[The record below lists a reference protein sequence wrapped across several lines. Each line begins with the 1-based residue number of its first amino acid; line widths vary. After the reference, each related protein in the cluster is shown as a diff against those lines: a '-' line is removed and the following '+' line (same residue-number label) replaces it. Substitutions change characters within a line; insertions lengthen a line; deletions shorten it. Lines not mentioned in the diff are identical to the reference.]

1 MSVLMRYRQIHLDFH
16 TNGGIPGIGTRF
28 DAAAFGN
35 AFKAAH
41 ADSVTVFSKCHHGYS
56 YHPTDVGQM
65 HPGLD
70 FDLLRGQ
77 IDALHA
83 VGINAPVY
91 TTATWDELAA
101 TTHPEWRTVSPEGG
115 SPRFLTTPN
124 GAGWAFLDYSTPY
137 VDYLCAQVDEI
148 MLRYPD
154 GDGIFM
160 DICFQLPSVS
170 AHAQARMT
178 AQGLD
183 WTDDGHRHSFMGQM
197 VEEFF
202 ERVRGTVRKHNP
214 TMPLYF
220 NSGHIR
226 RGTRQHYLQHYT
238 HLEVESL
245 PTAGWGYDHF
255 PLSARYVDK
264 LPIPFLGMTGK
275 FHYHWG
281 EVGGYK
287 KPDALVYECGAML
300 AHGARCSIGDHLHP
314 TAAIDASTM
323 AVIAPAYKWVEDREP
338 WAIDTVNRADIAFL
352 SAEAASR
359 PSLVGIPGQ
368 MDNRHD
374 GPDHG
379 GVRTLLEG
387 QFAFDVIDLDSAL
400 DGYRLVI
407 LPDMIVVDDALKA
420 KIDAYVATG
429 GRVLLTGKSGLR
441 DGRFLFDVGAD
452 WAGTSAMAGGD
463 FLLPVPGLRAEG
475 VNDPLFM
482 YIPSEQIRV
491 TTGTALGEVFDPY
504 FDRTPRHFS
513 GHVNAASQ
521 PAPNGFAAGVV
532 KGGFTILAHPIF
544 SCYQRAGAVAMLEIA
559 EQVIRAALD
568 GPRRI
573 TTTLPRAGRV
583 TLRHQPGQNRDV
595 VHLLHATPALRG
607 NLRGSNIQPIQDLI
621 TLHAI
626 DVDMA
631 AAGTVASV
639 TLAPEGTALPH
650 QVSGGRLHFTVPTVR
665 GHQMVAVTYV

>member
-1 MSVLMRYRQIHLDFH
+1 MRFRQIHLDFH
-16 TNGGIPGIGTRF
+16 TNGRIPGIGSKF
-28 DAAAFGN
+28 DAKAFGQ
-35 AFKAAH
+35 AFKSAH
-41 ADSVTVFSKCHHGYS
+41 VDSVTVFSKCHHGYS
-56 YHPTDVGQM
+56 YHPTEVGEM
-65 HPGLD
+65 HPGLE

-101 TTHPEWRTVSPEGG
+101 FKHPEWRTVSPEGG
-115 SPRFLTTPN
+115 NPRFLTTPN

-148 MLRYPD
+148 MRRYPD

-170 AHAQARMT
+170 TYAQMKMEALGM
-178 AQGLD
+178 D
-183 WTDDGHRHSFMGQM
+183 WTNAEHQHRFTGLM

-202 ERVRGTVRKHNP
+202 ERVQGAVRKNDP
-214 TMPLYF
+214 KMPLYF

-226 RGTRQHYLQHYT
+226 RGTRHHYLRHYT

-264 LPIPFLGMTGK
+264 LPLPFLGMTGK

-287 KPDALVYECGAML
+287 KPEALVYECGAMI
-300 AHGARCSIGDHLHP
+300 AQGARCSIGDHLHP
-314 TAAIDASTM
+314 TAKIDDSTM
-323 AVIAPAYKWVEDREP
+323 AVVAPAYKWVEQRQP
-338 WAIDTVNRADIAFL
+338 WCVDTINRADIAFL

-368 MDNRHD
+368 MDNRFD

-379 GVRTLLEG
+379 GVRVLLEG
-387 QFAFDVIDLDSAL
+387 QFAFDVIDLESAL
-400 DGYRLVI
+400 QGYKLVI
-407 LPDMIVVDDALKA
+407 LPDVIGVDDALQA
-420 KIDAYVATG
+420 KINTYVAGG

-441 DGRFLFDVGAD
+441 DGSFLFDLGAE
-452 WAGTSAMAGGD
+452 WVGTSDMRDGD
-463 FLLPVPGLRAEG
+463 YLLPEPALRAEP

-482 YIPSEQIRV
+482 YFPSEQIRV
-491 TTGTALGEVFDPY
+491 TNGRSLGQVYDPY
-504 FDRTPRHFS
+504 FDRRPQHFS
-513 GHVNAASQ
+513 GHVNAPSQ
-521 PAPNGFAAGVV
+521 PEPNGFAAGAV
-532 KGGFTILAHPIF
+532 KGGFSYLAHPIF
-544 SCYQRAGAVAMLEIA
+544 SCYHRAGAVAMLEIA
-559 EQVIRAALD
+559 EKVIRMAL
-568 GPRRI
+568 GAPRTV

-583 TLRHQPGQNRDV
+583 TVRHQPGQSRDI

-607 NLRGSNIQPIQDLI
+607 NLRGSNVQPIQDLI
-621 TLHAI
+621 TLSDIA
-626 DVDMA
+626 VDLA
-631 AAGTVASV
+631 VSAPVKAVK
-639 TLAPEGTALPH
+639 LAPEGTAVPH
-650 QVSGGRLHFTVPTVR
+650 MVSEGRVQFTVPLVR
-665 GHQMVAVTYV
+665 GHQMVEVIYR

>member
-1 MSVLMRYRQIHLDFH
+1 MRYRQIHLDFH
-16 TNGGIPGIGTRF
+16 TNGTIPGIGSRF
-28 DAAAFGN
+28 DPDAFGE
-35 AFKAAH
+35 AFRAAH
-41 ADSVTVFSKCHHGYS
+41 VDSVTVFSKCHHGYS
-56 YHPTDVGQM
+56 YHPTEVGEM

-70 FDLLRGQ
+70 FDLLRAQ

-101 TTHPEWRTVSPEGG
+101 TRHPEWRTVSPEGG

-124 GAGWAFLDYSTPY
+124 GAGWAFLDYATPY
-137 VDYLCAQVDEI
+137 VDYLCDQLDEI
-148 MLRYPD
+148 MRRYPD

-170 AHAQARMT
+170 AHAQARMEKL
-178 AQGLD
+178 GLD
-183 WTDDGHRHSFMGQM
+183 WTDEQHRHAFTTQM

-202 ERVRGTVRKHNP
+202 DRVSGVVRKHDP
-214 TMPLYF
+214 VKPLFF

-226 RGTRQHYLQHYT
+226 RGNRQHYLQHYT

-255 PLSARYVDK
+255 PLSARYVER
-264 LPIPFLGMTGK
+264 LGLPFLGMTGK

-300 AHGARCSIGDHLHP
+300 AQGARCSIGDHLHP
-314 TAAIDASTM
+314 TGAIDASTM
-323 AVIAPAYKWVEDREP
+323 AVIAPAYAWVEEREP
-338 WAIDTVNRADIAFL
+338 WAVGSFNRAEIGFL

-359 PSLVGIPGQ
+359 PGLVGIPGQ
-368 MDNRHD
+368 SDHRFD

-379 GVRTLLEG
+379 GVRVLLEG
-387 QFAFDVIDLDSAL
+387 QFLFDVLDLESDLSP
-400 DGYRLVI
+400 YRLVI
-407 LPDMIVVDDALKA
+407 LPDVIAVDEGLQAR
-420 KIDAYVATG
+420 IGAYVTGG
-429 GRVLLTGKSGLR
+429 GRVFLTGKSGLR
-441 DGRFLFDVGAD
+441 DGRALFDTGAT
-452 WAGTSAMAGGD
+452 WGGTSPMAGGD
-463 FLLPVPGLRAEG
+463 YLLAVPALQAEG

-482 YIPSEQIRV
+482 YLPSERIDLTDGQS
-491 TTGTALGEVFDPY
+491 LGQVFDPY

-513 GHVNAASQ
+513 GHVNAPSR
-521 PAPNGFAAGVV
+521 PEPNGHAAGAA
-532 KGGFTILAHPIF
+532 KGGYTWLAHPIF
-544 SCYQRAGAVAMLEIA
+544 SCYHKAGAVAMLEIA
-559 EQVIRAALD
+559 EKVIARALGA
-568 GPRRI
+568 PRTV

-583 TLRHQPGQNRDV
+583 TVRHQPEHNRDI

-621 TLHAI
+621 TLSDIA
-626 DVDMA
+626 VDLATEGPVA
-631 AAGTVASV
+631 AV
-639 TLAPEGTALPH
+639 TLVPEGEALPFTE
-650 QVSGGRLHFTVPTVR
+650 SGGRLRFTVPQVR
-665 GHQMVAVTYV
+665 GHQMVEVRYA

>member
-1 MSVLMRYRQIHLDFH
+1 MRFRQIHLDFH
-16 TNGGIPGIGTRF
+16 TNGRIPGIGSRF
-28 DAAAFGN
+28 DAQAFGQ
-35 AFKAAH
+35 AFKTAH
-41 ADSVTVFSKCHHGYS
+41 VDSVTVFAKCHHGLS

-65 HPGLD
+65 HPGLE
-70 FDLLRGQ
+70 FDLLRAQ

-101 TTHPEWRTVSPEGG
+101 FNHPEWRTVSPEGG

-148 MLRYPD
+148 MRRYPD

-170 AHAQARMT
+170 TYAQTRMEGL
-178 AQGLD
+178 GLD
-183 WTDDGHRHSFMGQM
+183 WTDADHRQRFMQQM

-202 ERVRGTVRKHNP
+202 ERVRGAVRKHDP
-214 TMPLYF
+214 KMPLYF

-226 RGTRQHYLQHYT
+226 RGTRDHYLQHYT

-255 PLSARYVDK
+255 PLSARYVDQ
-264 LPIPFLGMTGK
+264 LGPPFLGMTGK

-287 KPDALVYECGAML
+287 KPDALIYECGAML

-314 TAAIDASTM
+314 TGRIDDSTM
-323 AVIAPAYKWVEDREP
+323 AVIAPAYDWVEQREA
-338 WAIDTVNRADIAFL
+338 WAVDTVNRAEIAFL

-368 MDNRHD
+368 SDNRFD

-379 GVRTLLEG
+379 GVRVLLEG
-387 QFAFDVIDLDSAL
+387 QFAFDVIDLESDL
-400 DGYRLVI
+400 TGYRLVI
-407 LPDMIVVDDALKA
+407 LPDLIVVDDTLKA
-420 KIDAYVATG
+420 RIDAYVATG

-441 DGRFLFDVGAD
+441 DGAFVFDIGAT
-452 WAGTSAMAGGD
+452 WQGTSAMVAGD
-463 FLLPVPGLRAEG
+463 FLLPQAQLRADD

-482 YIPSEQIRV
+482 YAPSEQITL
-491 TTGTALGEVFDPY
+491 TTGTSLGAVFDPY
-504 FDRTPRHFS
+504 FDRTPAHFS

-521 PAPNGFAAGVV
+521 PEPNGFAAGVSH
-532 KGGFTILAHPIF
+532 GGFTYLAHPIF
-544 SCYQRAGAVAMLEIA
+544 SCYHRAGSVAMLEIA
-559 EQVIRAALD
+559 EKLIRHAL
-568 GPRRI
+568 GSPRLI

-583 TLRHQPGQNRDV
+583 TLRHQAAQNRDV

-607 NLRGSNIQPIQDLI
+607 NLRGANIQPIQDLI
-621 TLHAI
+621 TLSDIGVDLAI
-626 DVDMA
+626 TGPVKA
-631 AAGTVASV
+631 V
-639 TLAPEGTALPH
+639 TLVPEGTPIPH
-650 QVSGGRLHFTVPTVR
+650 RSTAGRVQFTVPAVR
-665 GHQMVAVTYV
+665 GHQMVEITYAQG